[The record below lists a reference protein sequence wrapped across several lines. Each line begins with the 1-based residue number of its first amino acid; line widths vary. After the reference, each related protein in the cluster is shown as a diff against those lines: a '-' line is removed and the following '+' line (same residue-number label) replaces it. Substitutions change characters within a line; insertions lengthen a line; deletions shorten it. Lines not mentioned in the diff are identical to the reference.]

1 MAQCLPKGDFLG
13 TNISLWYLLETTSAT
28 TITAT
33 HSSVITERS
42 NRLLLQYSHYSTA
55 LLVYMFGGDLSYDT
69 VSYWSSIYSSYIL
82 LHGRLE
88 SIVSSGFMSGFMSG
102 LRQ

>member
-1 MAQCLPKGDFLG
+1 
-13 TNISLWYLLETTSAT
+13 
-28 TITAT
+28 
-33 HSSVITERS
+33 
-42 NRLLLQYSHYSTA
+42 